1 MGVGV
6 DVWQSFMMLRSRG
19 CLLSVLPCQVLCGKW
34 LTVGPLVCS
43 VGVEVLWHG
52 GLCELRCCVWRSSLR
67 ELHTSICRFWERV
80 TLEVECPSSDRE
92 VELIALGNAEFD
104 GVETVFE
111 SMRHIVCVCLRGLT
125 AGVLFWSAI

>member
-1 MGVGV
+1 M
-6 DVWQSFMMLRSRG
+6 

-43 VGVEVLWHG
+43 VGVEGLWHG
-52 GLCELRCCVWRSSLR
+52 GLCELRCCVRRSSLR
-67 ELHTSICRFWERV
+67 ELHTSICRFLGEGEFGG
-80 TLEVECPSSDRE
+80 LEVECPSSDRE

-104 GVETVFE
+104 GVETAFE